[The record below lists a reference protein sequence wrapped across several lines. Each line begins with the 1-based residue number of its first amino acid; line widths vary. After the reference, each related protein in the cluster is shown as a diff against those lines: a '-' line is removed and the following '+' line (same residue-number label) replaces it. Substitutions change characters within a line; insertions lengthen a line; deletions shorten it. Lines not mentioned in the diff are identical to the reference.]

1 MQLISHLFKWYNANA
16 ISQSQVTAILK
27 LEIWILKA
35 KPLELIAPQVRYY
48 ILGRLVRG
56 CLSHRELLEL
66 RVKILCFARIS
77 LECRIMFLVFWII

>member
-48 ILGRLVRG
+48 VLGRLVRG

-77 LECRIMFLVFWII
+77 LEK